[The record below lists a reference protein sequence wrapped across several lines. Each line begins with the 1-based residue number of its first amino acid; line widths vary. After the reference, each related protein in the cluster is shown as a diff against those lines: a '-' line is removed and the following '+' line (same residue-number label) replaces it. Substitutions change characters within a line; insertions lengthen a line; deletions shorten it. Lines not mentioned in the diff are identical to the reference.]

1 MSLRCEAT
9 EQGVLLSAGSME
21 LSVLS
26 ALPEFL
32 ASIDGSGPEA
42 ERLHPPA
49 YRDDD
54 EAEREFQR
62 LVGDDLDG
70 LRRADATELA
80 EVTRRLGHGPIELE
94 VAQAES
100 LLRAVG
106 TARLALAARTG
117 LFDLDELPE
126 TPSTPQQT
134 LVQFLGVV
142 QESLVGALSDRLDTP
157 SPS

>member
-9 EQGVLLSAGSME
+9 ERGVLLGAGSVE
-21 LSVLS
+21 LSILK

-32 ASIDGSGPEA
+32 ASIDGTGPET
-42 ERLHPPA
+42 ERLHPSA
-49 YRDDD
+49 YPDDD
-54 EAEREFQR
+54 DADREFQR
-62 LVGDDLDG
+62 LVGDDIDD

-94 VAQAES
+94 VAQTES

-106 TARLALAARTG
+106 TARLTLAARTG
-117 LFDLDELPE
+117 LFDLPELPE

-134 LVQFLGVV
+134 LVQFLGIV
-142 QESLVGALSDRLDTP
+142 QESLVEALSTRLDAP
-157 SPS
+157 S